1 MNLSLNKR
9 TRGSSD
15 LKGEVREAHRSVSMQ
30 IKLTYKWN
38 KNLLIEASKSDW
50 PNVNYIKVNNYF
62 YCIKLFSNL
71 VKLTPGNS
79 FTVFLQI

>member
-1 MNLSLNKR
+1 MKLSLNKR

-38 KNLLIEASKSDW
+38 KNILIEASKSD
-50 PNVNYIKVNNYF
+50 
-62 YCIKLFSNL
+62 
-71 VKLTPGNS
+71 
-79 FTVFLQI
+79 